1 MKLLLKSITIF
12 DQKSKHHLKTLDV
25 LIIDGVVQEI
35 AEAIKTDE
43 DYTVF
48 EQKGSCISPTW
59 LDLNMHIFE
68 PGLEYREDFKSGLNA
83 AEKAGYG
90 FVGIMPNTNPP
101 IDSNTQVQ
109 FVRNASRDSL
119 CQSLALGA
127 ISHHLEGKDLA
138 EIYDMQKSGAVAFT
152 DGSKAIL
159 NAGLMERAL
168 LYVKK
173 FNGVVFS
180 HPDNTDISAGAQMNE
195 GVNSTALGMEGAPKL
210 AEDLMIARDLFLLEH
225 TNSKLHFVNV
235 STQKSIELIK
245 AAKAKG
251 LHLTVGVNV
260 ANLFFDDSEIL
271 NYDTNFKV
279 KPHLRTKEDVKAL
292 LKALKDDV
300 IDVINSGHTPLHLDE
315 KKVEFENAEFGMST
329 IDCTFAAART
339 ATQNVLSEE
348 KLLEKFAKGFEIL
361 GIPRPIVTEKEQA
374 HFTVFNL
381 DTEKEFSL
389 ADIFSK
395 GKNNPF
401 VGQKLKGKAIGII
414 NQTKTNI
421 L

>member
-292 LKALKDDV
+292 LKDLKDDV

-361 GIPRPIVTEKEQA
+361 GIPRPIVAEKEQA